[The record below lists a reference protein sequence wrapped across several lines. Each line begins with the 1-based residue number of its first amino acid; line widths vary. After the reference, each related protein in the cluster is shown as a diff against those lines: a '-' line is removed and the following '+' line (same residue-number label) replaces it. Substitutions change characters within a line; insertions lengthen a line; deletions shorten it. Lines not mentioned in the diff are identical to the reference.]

1 LPATEKIN
9 EDPNVS
15 MRPDRIRH
23 AFSSPSPLEPAMS
36 IDELL
41 TDARQLLK
49 QGATEAAARACQ
61 QALRLEPDSIPA
73 ITLMAKIARFADE
86 PAAAEQLVHHA
97 LRECVGLG
105 DVELWFQLAL
115 ALVAQHRLHEAA
127 QAYYQVVLIDPQ
139 AVVTWINL
147 TALNVD
153 LDLWRQGEY
162 CARRALECDP
172 KSTPALINLGEVLR
186 GRSKIEGTIACLEQA
201 LRINPESPLAH
212 WNFALALLARGDFE
226 QGWQHYE
233 WRERANQVS
242 IDPYPQ
248 PRWNGEPLAD
258 RRLLV
263 HAEQGLGDEI
273 LFASCYEE
281 LLRLG
286 GHCVLVGDPR
296 LAPLLRR
303 SFPAATVIG
312 FQRRKDRQQVKL
324 DQPVDWQ
331 IPAGSLPKMFRRRAE
346 DFPTRR
352 QYLAADPALVLRWR
366 ERFEILGRSLKVGIS
381 WRAGGKVTEQRKRTT
396 RLDQWQ
402 PLLATP
408 GISWI
413 NLQYGDTG
421 NDRAWAQSAL
431 GVTIHDWPEGDPL
444 VDVDSFSARMAAL
457 DLVICIDN
465 STAHLGGALGIE
477 TWVLLPL
484 VADWRWG
491 LEGESSLWYS
501 TLRLVRQT
509 VAGAWEP
516 LFLRLA
522 TELRARIGDVT
533 VAGPGQ
539 SIDSDEPVSPAPG
552 PVPSSVAGDVQAA
565 MRQAQTHFDCGRL
578 DEAEAVC
585 RTVLSVN
592 PRQIRALHLL
602 SRIALHTDRVQLAI
616 DSLRRAVS
624 LEQRPDFYVELAR
637 ILAHVERRDE
647 AIAELER
654 AVAVDPRYLP
664 AWHALDNLTSAVP
677 RLVQY
682 TAPAF
687 DPAIH

>member
-1 LPATEKIN
+1 
-9 EDPNVS
+9 
-15 MRPDRIRH
+15 
-23 AFSSPSPLEPAMS
+23 MS
-36 IDELL
+36 TDGLL
-41 TDARQLLK
+41 TNARQLLK
-49 QGATEAAARACQ
+49 EGATEAAARACQ
-61 QALRLEPDSIPA
+61 KALREEPDSVPA
-73 ITLMAKIARFADE
+73 ITLMAKIARAADE
-86 PAAAEQLVHHA
+86 PAAAERLVHHA
-97 LRECVGLG
+97 LRGSVGLG
-105 DVELWFQLAL
+105 DGELWFQLAL

-127 QAYYQVVLIDPQ
+127 QAYYQVVLADPG
-139 AVVTWINL
+139 AVATWINL

-153 LDLWRQGEY
+153 LDLWRQGEH

-172 KSTPALINLGEVLR
+172 NSTPALINLGEVLR

-212 WNFALALLARGDFE
+212 WNLALALLARGDFE
-226 QGWQHYE
+226 RGWQHYE

-273 LFASCYEE
+273 LFASCYDD

-286 GHCVLVGDPR
+286 GHCVLACDPR
-296 LAPLLRR
+296 LVAILRR

-312 FQRRKDRQQVKL
+312 FQRRKDRQPVKL
-324 DQPVDWQ
+324 DKPVDWQ

-346 DFPTRR
+346 DFPGRR
-352 QYLAADPALVLRWR
+352 RFLTADPALVLRWR
-366 ERFEILGRSLKVGIS
+366 ERFETLGRSLKVGIS
-381 WRAGGKVTEQRKRTT
+381 WRAGGQVIEQRKRTT

-402 PLLATP
+402 GLLARP

-421 NDRAWAQSAL
+421 SDRAWARSAL

-457 DLVICIDN
+457 DLVVCVDN
-465 STAHLGGALGIE
+465 STAHLGGALGVE

-484 VADWRWG
+484 VPDWRWG
-491 LEGESSLWYS
+491 LESECSLWYP
-501 TLRLVRQT
+501 TLRLLRQT

-522 TELRARIGDVT
+522 AELCTRVGDFT
-533 VAGPGQ
+533 VAGAEQPLGR
-539 SIDSDEPVSPAPG
+539 DRPVSPAPG
-552 PVPSSVAGDVQAA
+552 PVLSSVAGDVQAA
-565 MRQAQTHFDCGRL
+565 MRQAQTHFDAGRFE
-578 DEAEAVC
+578 EAERVC
-585 RTVLSVN
+585 RAVLSVN
-592 PRQIRALHLL
+592 PRQMRGLHLL
-602 SRIALHTDRVQLAI
+602 SRIALQTDRVQLAI

-624 LEQRPDFYVELAR
+624 LEQRPDFYVELAK
-637 ILAHVERRDE
+637 ILADVQRRDE

-677 RLVQY
+677 RLAQY
-682 TAPAF
+682 SAPVA

>member
-1 LPATEKIN
+1 MA
-9 EDPNVS
+9 
-15 MRPDRIRH
+15 
-23 AFSSPSPLEPAMS
+23 
-36 IDELL
+36 IDDLL

-73 ITLMAKIARFADE
+73 ITLMAKIARTADE
-86 PAAAEQLVHHA
+86 PVTAERLVHHA
-97 LRECVGLG
+97 LGESDGLG
-105 DVELWFQLAL
+105 DSELWFQLAL
-115 ALVAQHRLHEAA
+115 ALVAQHRLREAA
-127 QAYYQVVLIDPQ
+127 LAYYQVVLNDPQ
-139 AVVTWINL
+139 AIVTWINL

-201 LRINPESPLAH
+201 LRLNPESPLAH
-212 WNFALALLARGDFE
+212 WNFALALLTRGDFE

-258 RRLLV
+258 RRLLI

-273 LFASCYEE
+273 LFASCYED

-286 GHCVLVGDPR
+286 GHCVFASDPR

-303 SFPAATVIG
+303 SFPAATIVG
-312 FQRRKDRQQVKL
+312 FQRRKDRQTVKL
-324 DQPVDWQ
+324 DQAVDWQ
-331 IPAGSLPKMFRRRAE
+331 IAAGSLPKMFRRRAE
-346 DFPTRR
+346 DFPRR
-352 QYLAADPALVLRWR
+352 RRFLTADPALVLRWR
-366 ERFEILGRSLKVGIS
+366 ERFETLGPSLKVGIS

-396 RLDQWQ
+396 RLDQWHS
-402 PLLATP
+402 LLATP
-408 GISWI
+408 GASWI
-413 NLQYGDTG
+413 NLQYGDTDT
-421 NDRAWAQSAL
+421 DRAWAKSAL

-465 STAHLGGALGIE
+465 STAHLGGALGVE

-501 TLRLVRQT
+501 SLRLVRQT

-522 TELRARIGDVT
+522 AELCGRVGDVGL
-533 VAGPGQ
+533 AGSGALVNPE
-539 SIDSDEPVSPAPG
+539 SAVSPTPG
-552 PVPSSVAGDVQAA
+552 PIVSSVAGDVQAA
-565 MRQAQTHFDCGRL
+565 MRQAQTHFDGRRL
-578 DEAEAVC
+578 AEAEAVC
-585 RTVLSVN
+585 RAVLSVN

-602 SRIALHTDRVQLAI
+602 SRIALETERVQLAI

-637 ILAHVERRDE
+637 ILARFQRRDE

-677 RLVQY
+677 HLVQY
-682 TAPAF
+682 AVPVV

>member
-1 LPATEKIN
+1 
-9 EDPNVS
+9 
-15 MRPDRIRH
+15 
-23 AFSSPSPLEPAMS
+23 MS
-36 IDELL
+36 TDELL
-41 TDARQLLK
+41 KDARQLLK
-49 QGATEAAARACQ
+49 QGSTEAAARACQ
-61 QALRLEPDSIPA
+61 QALRVEPDSVPA
-73 ITLMAKIARFADE
+73 ITLMAKIARTAEE
-86 PAAAEQLVHHA
+86 PAAAERLLHHA
-97 LRECVGLG
+97 LRESDGLG
-105 DVELWFQLAL
+105 DGELWFQLAL
-115 ALVAQHRLHEAA
+115 ALAAQHRLHEAA
-127 QAYYQVVLIDPQ
+127 QAYYQVVLADPR
-139 AVVTWINL
+139 AVSTWINL

-162 CARRALECDP
+162 CARRALECNP
-172 KSTPALINLGEVLR
+172 KSTPALVNLGEVLR

-201 LRINPESPLAH
+201 LRLNPESPLAH
-212 WNFALALLARGDFE
+212 WNFALALLSCGDFE
-226 QGWQHYE
+226 RGWQHYE
-233 WRERANQVS
+233 WRARANQVW

-248 PRWNGEPLAD
+248 PRWNGEPLTD

-273 LFASCYEE
+273 LFASCYED

-286 GHCVLVGDPR
+286 GHCVLVCDPR
-296 LAPLLRR
+296 LVPLLRR
-303 SFPAATVIG
+303 SFPTATITG
-312 FQRRKDRQQVKL
+312 FQRRKDQQPAQL

-331 IPAGSLPKMFRRRAE
+331 IPAGSLPKMFRRRSE
-346 DFPTRR
+346 EFPRR
-352 QYLAADPALVLRWR
+352 RRFLTADPALVLRWR
-366 ERFEILGRSLKVGIS
+366 ERFETLGRSLKVGIS
-381 WRAGGKVTEQRKRTT
+381 WRAGGKMTEQRKRTT
-396 RLDQWQ
+396 RLDQWR
-402 PLLATP
+402 PLLATT

-413 NLQYGDTG
+413 NLQYGDVG
-421 NDRAWAQSAL
+421 NDRAWAQSTL

-457 DLVICIDN
+457 DLVISVDN

-484 VADWRWG
+484 VPDWRWG
-491 LEGESSLWYS
+491 MESDSSLWYPA
-501 TLRLVRQT
+501 LRLVRQT

-522 TELRARIGDVT
+522 AELRARVGDVS
-533 VAGPGQ
+533 GQ
-539 SIDSDEPVSPAPG
+539 PFDASQPIGPAPG
-552 PVPSSVAGDVQAA
+552 PVPSSVAADVQAA
-565 MRQAQTHFDCGRL
+565 MRLAQTHFDGGRF
-578 DEAEAVC
+578 DAAETVC
-585 RTVLSVN
+585 RSVLSVN

-602 SRIALHTDRVQLAI
+602 SRIALRTDRVQLAI

-637 ILAHVERRDE
+637 ILASVERRDE

-677 RLVQY
+677 RLAQY
-682 TAPAF
+682 ATPMV